1 MRLWRIATET
11 RTFVA
16 DDLSVK
22 AAAISPGRW
31 NGPGQAVLYAA
42 PTVAL
47 AMLETAAHINT
58 LGLPL
63 NRFLVAIDVPD
74 AVWAQRQELPIDQL
88 PIGWSAVPAGQTSV
102 DVGAQ
107 WLLRQGSLVLCVPSV
122 IVPEEPIA
130 LINPAHPMA
139 SQLTAHKVRPVTY
152 GAVFRNP
159 LSKK

>member
-11 RTFVA
+11 RLFA
-16 DDLSVK
+16 AQDLSGK
-22 AAAISPGRW
+22 GAAISPGRW
-31 NGPGQAVLYAA
+31 NGLGQAMLYAA
-42 PTVAL
+42 PSVAL

-74 AVWAQRQELPIDQL
+74 ALWAQRQDIAADQL
-88 PIGWSAVPAGQTSV
+88 PLGWAAIPAGLTSV
-102 DVGAQ
+102 DVGSQ
-107 WLLRQGSLVLCVPSV
+107 WLSRQSSLLLCVPSV

-139 SQLTAHKVRPVTY
+139 SQLTAHKLRPVTY
-152 GAVFRNP
+152 GAVFR
-159 LSKK
+159 